1 MADRPAVIDTEEG
14 QRLDRKSLRVVQG
27 GSTDFEELAK
37 DCVCFANGSGGQLLI
52 GIEDDASLP
61 PPGQR
66 IESRVLDRIRKRVGE
81 LTVNVTVISEIQ
93 TAVNGGQLIVLTI
106 QRAIGVASTC
116 DGRFYMRIGDDCK
129 PILGDEVLR
138 LANDRPSFPWETL
151 TTLQIPRTAVD
162 PDKLAALCSSLRDS
176 DRVKASV
183 KEQSD
188 QELLDHYNL
197 ASGDLLTN
205 LGVLLLA
212 LRFDRAK
219 LGSAPVVQAIC
230 YDEQGIKVNKF
241 CWDDHAL
248 SPIELPD
255 AIWEEIPD
263 FRESYE
269 FPEGMFRTKV
279 PAYEE
284 AVVRELLVNAL
295 VHRPYTQRGDIYLNL
310 HPDRLE
316 VVNVGRLP
324 IGVTPSNIL
333 HTFRRRN
340 DGLTR
345 IFHDLKLMEREGT
358 GFDLMYEKLLIS
370 GRSAP
375 KVREDIDSVHV
386 EIPRRVLHP
395 DVIRLIAAAD
405 QQHQLK
411 QRERIVLGY
420 LASTEGMLAT
430 ELASALELTEPAA
443 LRPWLDRLLDLQI
456 ISHTGRTRATRY
468 FVTPNL
474 LRSVGLDHQTTLK
487 RIEPHRLR
495 ALVEEDI
502 SRYPGASAPEIRSR
516 IAPEIPASTLR
527 DALQGLVANQRIRP
541 EGERRWRRYFPPAP
555 SLGARAEPL
564 RDATLSSKPTPE
576 QDSSPRRHSQ
586 SRH

>member
-1 MADRPAVIDTEEG
+1 MAEIPAVIDTEEG

-27 GSTDFEELAK
+27 ASTDFEELAK

-61 PPGQR
+61 PPGQC
-66 IESRVLDRIRKRVGE
+66 IESRLLDRIRKRVGE
-81 LTVNVTVISEIQ
+81 LTVNVTVIPEIQ

-151 TTLQIPRTAVD
+151 TTLQIPRTAVN
-162 PDKLAALCSSLRDS
+162 PDKLAALCSQLRAS

-188 QELLDHYNL
+188 QELLDHYTL

-205 LGVLLLA
+205 LGVLLLG

-219 LGSAPVVQAIC
+219 LGTAPVIQAIC
-230 YDEQGIKVNKF
+230 YDDQGVKVNKF

-269 FPEGMFRTKV
+269 FPEGMFRTQV

-345 IFHDLKLMEREGT
+345 IFHDLRLMEREGT
-358 GFDLMYEKLLIS
+358 GFDLMYEKLLVS

-375 KVREDIDSVHV
+375 RVREDIDSVHV
-386 EIPRRVLHP
+386 TIPRRVLHP
-395 DVIRLIAAAD
+395 AVIRLIALAD
-405 QQHQLK
+405 ERHQLG
-411 QRERIVLGY
+411 QRERITLGT
-420 LASTEGMLAT
+420 LAQSEGMLAT
-430 ELASALELTEPAA
+430 ELATALELEDPSH
-443 LRPWLDRLLDLQI
+443 LRHWLNRLLELQLVRQ
-456 ISHTGRTRATRY
+456 TGRTRATRY
-468 FVTPNL
+468 FVDPAL
-474 LRSVGLDHQTTLK
+474 LQEVGFDHQTTLR

-495 ALVEEDI
+495 ALIEEDVT
-502 SRYPGASAPEIRSR
+502 RYPGSSSTEIHQRVGR
-516 IAPEIPASTLR
+516 EIPDRTLGR
-527 DALQGLVANQRIRP
+527 AIEHLLEAKRITSR
-541 EGERRWRRYFPPAP
+541 GEKRWRRYYPPGDGRE
-555 SLGARAEPL
+555 SGH
-564 RDATLSSKPTPE
+564 DGG
-576 QDSSPRRHSQ
+576 
-586 SRH
+586 

>member
-61 PPGQR
+61 PPGQC

-81 LTVNVTVISEIQ
+81 LTVNVTVIPEIQ
-93 TAVNGGQLIVLTI
+93 TAANGGQLIVLTI

-116 DGRFYMRIGDDCK
+116 DGRFYMRVGDDCK

-162 PDKLAALCSSLRDS
+162 PDKLAALCSQLRAS

-188 QELLDHYNL
+188 QELLDHYTL

-205 LGVLLLA
+205 LGVLLLG

-219 LGSAPVVQAIC
+219 LGTAPVIQAIC
-230 YDEQGIKVNKF
+230 YDDQGVKVNKF

-269 FPEGMFRTKV
+269 FPEGMFRTQV
-279 PAYEE
+279 PAYDE

-358 GFDLMYEKLLIS
+358 GFDLMYEKLLVS

-375 KVREDIDSVHV
+375 RVREDIDSVHV
-386 EIPRRVLHP
+386 TIPRRVLHP
-395 DVIRLIAAAD
+395 AVIRLIALAD
-405 QQHQLK
+405 ERHQLG
-411 QRERIVLGY
+411 QRERITLGT
-420 LASTEGMLAT
+420 LAQSEGMLAT
-430 ELASALELTEPAA
+430 ELATALELEDPSH
-443 LRPWLDRLLDLQI
+443 LRHWLNRLLELQLVRQ
-456 ISHTGRTRATRY
+456 TGRTRATRY
-468 FVTPNL
+468 FVDPAL
-474 LRSVGLDHQTTLK
+474 LQEVGFDHQTTLR

-495 ALVEEDI
+495 ALIEEDVT
-502 SRYPGASAPEIRSR
+502 RYPGSSSTEIHQRVGR
-516 IAPEIPASTLR
+516 EIPDRTLGR
-527 DALQGLVANQRIRP
+527 AIEHLLEAKRITSR
-541 EGERRWRRYFPPAP
+541 GEKRWRRYYPPGDGRESGP
-555 SLGARAEPL
+555 DGG
-564 RDATLSSKPTPE
+564 
-576 QDSSPRRHSQ
+576 
-586 SRH
+586 

>member
-1 MADRPAVIDTEEG
+1 MAEFPSVIDTEEG

-27 GSTDFEELAK
+27 ASTDFEELAK

-61 PPGQR
+61 PPGQC
-66 IESRVLDRIRKRVGE
+66 IESRLLDRIRKRVGE
-81 LTVNVTVISEIQ
+81 LTVNVTVIPEIQ
-93 TAVNGGQLIVLTI
+93 TAANGGQLIVLTI

-162 PDKLAALCSSLRDS
+162 PDKLAALCSQLRAS

-188 QELLDHYNL
+188 QELLDHYTL
-197 ASGDLLTN
+197 SSGDLLTN
-205 LGVLLLA
+205 LGVLLLG

-219 LGSAPVVQAIC
+219 LGTAPVIQAIC
-230 YDEQGIKVNKF
+230 YDDQGVKVNKF

-269 FPEGMFRTKV
+269 FPEGMFRTQV

-345 IFHDLKLMEREGT
+345 IFHDLRLMEREGT
-358 GFDLMYEKLLIS
+358 GFDLMYEKLLVS

-375 KVREDIDSVHV
+375 GVREDIDSVHV
-386 EIPRRVLHP
+386 TIPRRVLHP
-395 DVIRLIAAAD
+395 AVIRLIALAD
-405 QQHQLK
+405 ERHQLG
-411 QRERIVLGY
+411 QRERITLGT
-420 LASTEGMLAT
+420 LAQSEGMLAT
-430 ELASALELTEPAA
+430 ELATALELEDPSH
-443 LRPWLDRLLDLQI
+443 LRYWLNRLLELQLVRQ
-456 ISHTGRTRATRY
+456 TGRTRATRY
-468 FVTPNL
+468 FVDPAL
-474 LRSVGLDHQTTLK
+474 LQEVGFDHQTTLR

-495 ALVEEDI
+495 ALIEEDVT
-502 SRYPGASAPEIRSR
+502 RYPGSSSTEIHQRVGR
-516 IAPEIPASTLR
+516 EIPDRTLSR
-527 DALQGLVANQRIRP
+527 AIEHLLEAKRITSR
-541 EGERRWRRYFPPAP
+541 GEKRWRRYYPPGDGRESGP
-555 SLGARAEPL
+555 DGG
-564 RDATLSSKPTPE
+564 
-576 QDSSPRRHSQ
+576 
-586 SRH
+586 

>member
-1 MADRPAVIDTEEG
+1 MADRPTVIDTEEG

-52 GIEDDASLP
+52 GIEDNDSLP
-61 PPGQR
+61 PPGQY
-66 IESRVLDRIRKRVGE
+66 IESRLLDRIRKRVGE
-81 LTVNVTVISEIQ
+81 LTVNVTVIPEIQ

-162 PDKLAALCSSLRDS
+162 PDKLAALCSQLRAS

-188 QELLDHYNL
+188 QELLDHYTL

-205 LGVLLLA
+205 LGVLLLG

-219 LGSAPVVQAIC
+219 LGTAPVIQAIC
-230 YDEQGIKVNKF
+230 YDDQSVKVNKF

-269 FPEGMFRTKV
+269 FPEGMFRTQV

-324 IGVTPSNIL
+324 IGVTPANIL

-358 GFDLMYEKLLIS
+358 GFDLMYEKLLVS

-375 KVREDIDSVHV
+375 RVREDIDSVNV
-386 EIPRRVLHP
+386 TIPRRVLHP
-395 DVIRLIAAAD
+395 AVIRLIALAD
-405 QQHQLK
+405 ERHQLG
-411 QRERIVLGY
+411 QRERITLGT
-420 LASTEGMLAT
+420 LAQSEGMLAT
-430 ELASALELTEPAA
+430 ELATALELEDPSH
-443 LRPWLDRLLDLQI
+443 LRHWLNRLLELQLVRQK
-456 ISHTGRTRATRY
+456 GRTRATRY
-468 FVTPNL
+468 FVDPAL
-474 LRSVGLDHQTTLK
+474 LQEVGFDHQTTLR

-495 ALVEEDI
+495 ALIEEDVN
-502 SRYPGASAPEIRSR
+502 RYPGSSSTEIHQRVGR
-516 IAPEIPASTLR
+516 EIPDRTLGR
-527 DALQGLVANQRIRP
+527 AIEHLLEAKRITSR
-541 EGERRWRRYFPPAP
+541 GEKRWRRYYPPGDGRESGP
-555 SLGARAEPL
+555 DGG
-564 RDATLSSKPTPE
+564 
-576 QDSSPRRHSQ
+576 
-586 SRH
+586 

>member
-1 MADRPAVIDTEEG
+1 MTDLPAVIDTEEG

-27 GSTDFEELAK
+27 QSTDFEELAK

-52 GIEDDASLP
+52 GIEDTASLP
-61 PPGQR
+61 PAQQR
-66 IESRVLDRIRKRVGE
+66 IDPRVLDRIRKRIGE
-81 LTVNVTVISEIQ
+81 LTVNVTVIPEIQ
-93 TAVNGGQLIVLTI
+93 TAANGGQLIVLTI

-116 DGRFYMRIGDDCK
+116 DGRFYLRIGDDCK

-151 TTLQIPRTAVD
+151 TTLQISRTAVD
-162 PDKLAALCSSLRDS
+162 PGKLAALCTQLRSS
-176 DRVKASV
+176 DRVKTTV
-183 KEQSD
+183 KEQTD

-197 ASGDLLTN
+197 ASGELLTN
-205 LGVLLLA
+205 LGVLLLGQ
-212 LRFDRAK
+212 RFDRAR
-219 LGSAPVVQAIC
+219 LGTAPVIQAIC
-230 YDEQGIKVNKF
+230 YDEQGVKVNKF
-241 CWDDHAL
+241 CWDDHDL

-255 AIWEEIPD
+255 AIWAEIPD

-269 FPEGMFRTKV
+269 FPEGMFRTQV

-333 HTFRRRN
+333 HTYRRRN

-375 KVREDIDSVHV
+375 TVREDIDSVHV
-386 EIPRRVLHP
+386 TIPRRVLHP
-395 DVIRLIAAAD
+395 AVIRLIALAD
-405 QQHQLK
+405 ERHQLG
-411 QRERIVLGY
+411 QRERIVLGM

-430 ELASALELTEPAA
+430 ELASELELTEPAA
-443 LRPWLDRLLDLQI
+443 LRPWLDRLLELQI
-456 ISHTGRTRATRY
+456 ISQTGRTRATRY
-468 FVTPNL
+468 FVTPSL
-474 LRSVGLDHQTTLK
+474 LRSVGLDRQTTLK

-495 ALVEEDI
+495 ALVEKDI
-502 SRYPGASAPEIRSR
+502 SRYPGATAPEVRSR
-516 IAPEIPASTLR
+516 VAPEIPASTLR
-527 DALQGLVANQRIRP
+527 DALQVLVTSQRIRP
-541 EGERRWRRYFPPAP
+541 EGERRWRRYFPADP
-555 SLGARAEPL
+555 SLGPPDKPSKEAKPSPKPL
-564 RDATLSSKPTPE
+564 P
-576 QDSSPRRHSQ
+576 
-586 SRH
+586 

>member
-1 MADRPAVIDTEEG
+1 MAEIHAVIDTEEG

-27 GSTDFEELAK
+27 GSSDFEELAK
-37 DCVCFANGSGGQLLI
+37 DCVCFANASGGQLLI
-52 GIEDDASLP
+52 GIEDDASQP

-66 IESRVLDRIRKRVGE
+66 VDSRVLDRIRKRIGE
-81 LTVNVTVISEIQ
+81 LTVNVTVIPEIQ
-93 TAVNGGQLIVLTI
+93 TAANGGQLIVLTV
-106 QRAIGVASTC
+106 QRAISVASTC
-116 DGRFYMRIGDDCK
+116 DGRFYLRIGDDCK

-162 PDKLAALCSSLRDS
+162 QDKLVSLCRQLRAS
-176 DRVKASV
+176 DRVKRTV

-197 ASGDLLTN
+197 ASDDLLTN
-205 LGVLLLA
+205 LGVLLLGQ
-212 LRFDRAK
+212 RFDRAR
-219 LGSAPVVQAIC
+219 LGTAPVIQAIC
-230 YDEQGIKVNKF
+230 YDDQGLKVNKF

-269 FPEGMFRTKV
+269 FPEGMFRTQV

-358 GFDLMYEKLLIS
+358 GFDLMYEKLLVS

-375 KVREDIDSVHV
+375 RVREDIDSVHV
-386 EIPRRVLHP
+386 TIPRRVLHP
-395 DVIRLIAAAD
+395 AVIRLIALAD
-405 QQHQLK
+405 ERHQLG
-411 QRERIVLGY
+411 QRERITLGT
-420 LASTEGMLAT
+420 LAQSEGMLAT
-430 ELASALELTEPAA
+430 ELATALELEDPSQ
-443 LRPWLDRLLDLQI
+443 LRHWLHRLLELQLVRQ
-456 ISHTGRTRATRY
+456 TGRTRATRY
-468 FVTPNL
+468 FVDPAL
-474 LRSVGLDHQTTLK
+474 LQEVGFDHQTTLR

-495 ALVEEDI
+495 ALIEEDVM
-502 SRYPGASAPEIRSR
+502 RYPGSSSTEIHQRVGR
-516 IAPEIPASTLR
+516 EIPDRTLGR
-527 DALQGLVANQRIRP
+527 AIEHLLETKRISSR
-541 EGERRWRRYFPPAP
+541 GEKRWRRYYPPGDGRESGP
-555 SLGARAEPL
+555 DGG
-564 RDATLSSKPTPE
+564 
-576 QDSSPRRHSQ
+576 
-586 SRH
+586 

>member
-1 MADRPAVIDTEEG
+1 MADRPTVIDTEEG

-61 PPGQR
+61 PPGQS

-81 LTVNVTVISEIQ
+81 LTVNVTVIPEIQ
-93 TAVNGGQLIVLTI
+93 TAANGGQLIVLTI

-116 DGRFYMRIGDDCK
+116 DGRFYLRIGDGCK

-162 PDKLAALCSSLRDS
+162 PDKLAALCTQLRAS

-188 QELLDHYNL
+188 QELLDHYTL

-205 LGVLLLA
+205 LGVLLLG

-219 LGSAPVVQAIC
+219 LGTAPVVQAIC

-255 AIWEEIPD
+255 AIWGEIPD

-269 FPEGMFRTKV
+269 FPEGMFRTQV

-324 IGVTPSNIL
+324 IGVTPANIL

-375 KVREDIDSVHV
+375 RVREDIDSVHV
-386 EIPRRVLHP
+386 TIPRRVLHP
-395 DVIRLIAAAD
+395 AVIRLIALAD
-405 QQHQLK
+405 ERHQLG
-411 QRERIVLGY
+411 QRERITLGT
-420 LASTEGMLAT
+420 LAQSEGMLAT
-430 ELASALELTEPAA
+430 ELGTALELEDPSL
-443 LRPWLDRLLDLQI
+443 LRHWLNRLLELQLVRQ
-456 ISHTGRTRATRY
+456 TGRTRATRY
-468 FVTPNL
+468 FVDPAL
-474 LRSVGLDHQTTLK
+474 LQEVGFDHQTTLR

-495 ALVEEDI
+495 ALIEEDVT
-502 SRYPGASAPEIRSR
+502 RYPGSSSTEIHQRVGK
-516 IAPEIPASTLR
+516 EIPDRTLGR
-527 DALQGLVANQRIRP
+527 AIENLLEAKRITSR
-541 EGERRWRRYFPPAP
+541 GEKRWRRYYPPGDGRESAP
-555 SLGARAEPL
+555 DGG
-564 RDATLSSKPTPE
+564 
-576 QDSSPRRHSQ
+576 
-586 SRH
+586 

>member
-1 MADRPAVIDTEEG
+1 MADRPALIDTEEG

-27 GSTDFEELAK
+27 ASTDFEELAK

-81 LTVNVTVISEIQ
+81 LTVNVTVIPEIQ
-93 TAVNGGQLIVLTI
+93 TAVNGGQLIVLTV

-129 PILGDEVLR
+129 PILGDEMLR

-162 PDKLAALCSSLRDS
+162 PGKLAALCSQLRAS

-188 QELLDHYNL
+188 QELLDHYTL

-205 LGVLLLA
+205 LGVLLLG

-219 LGSAPVVQAIC
+219 LGTAPVIQAIC
-230 YDEQGIKVNKF
+230 YDDQGVKVNKF

-269 FPEGMFRTKV
+269 FPEGMFRTQV

-345 IFHDLKLMEREGT
+345 IFHDLRLMEREGT
-358 GFDLMYEKLLIS
+358 GFDLMYEKLLVS

-386 EIPRRVLHP
+386 TIPRRVLHP
-395 DVIRLIAAAD
+395 AVIRLIALAD
-405 QQHQLK
+405 ERHQLG
-411 QRERIVLGY
+411 QRERITLGT
-420 LASTEGMLAT
+420 LAQSEGMLAT
-430 ELASALELTEPAA
+430 ELATALELEDPSH
-443 LRPWLDRLLDLQI
+443 LRHWLNRLLELQLVRQ
-456 ISHTGRTRATRY
+456 TGRTRATRY
-468 FVTPNL
+468 FVDPAL
-474 LRSVGLDHQTTLK
+474 LQEVGFDHQTTLR

-495 ALVEEDI
+495 ALIEEDVT
-502 SRYPGASAPEIRSR
+502 RYPGSSSTEIHQRVGR
-516 IAPEIPASTLR
+516 EIPDRTLGR
-527 DALQGLVANQRIRP
+527 AIEHLLEAKRITSR
-541 EGERRWRRYFPPAP
+541 GEKRWRRYYPPGDGRE
-555 SLGARAEPL
+555 SGS
-564 RDATLSSKPTPE
+564 DGG
-576 QDSSPRRHSQ
+576 
-586 SRH
+586 

>member
-61 PPGQR
+61 PPGQC
-66 IESRVLDRIRKRVGE
+66 IESRLLDRIRKRVGE
-81 LTVNVTVISEIQ
+81 LTVNVTVIPEIQ

-162 PDKLAALCSSLRDS
+162 PDKLAALCSQLRAS

-188 QELLDHYNL
+188 QELLDHYTL

-205 LGVLLLA
+205 LGVLLLG

-219 LGSAPVVQAIC
+219 LGTAPVIQAIC
-230 YDEQGIKVNKF
+230 YDDQGVKVNKF

-269 FPEGMFRTKV
+269 FPEGMFRTQV

-345 IFHDLKLMEREGT
+345 IFHDLRLMEREGT
-358 GFDLMYEKLLIS
+358 GFDLMYEKLLVS

-375 KVREDIDSVHV
+375 RVREDIDSVHV
-386 EIPRRVLHP
+386 TIPRRVLHP
-395 DVIRLIAAAD
+395 AVIRLIALAD
-405 QQHQLK
+405 ERHQLG
-411 QRERIVLGY
+411 QRERITLGT
-420 LASTEGMLAT
+420 LAQSEGMLAT
-430 ELASALELTEPAA
+430 ELATALELEDPSH
-443 LRPWLDRLLDLQI
+443 LRHWLNRLLELQLVRQ
-456 ISHTGRTRATRY
+456 TGRTRATRY
-468 FVTPNL
+468 FVDPAL
-474 LRSVGLDHQTTLK
+474 LQEVGFDHQTTLR

-495 ALVEEDI
+495 ALIEEDVM
-502 SRYPGASAPEIRSR
+502 RYPGSSSTEIHQRVGR
-516 IAPEIPASTLR
+516 EIPDRTLGR
-527 DALQGLVANQRIRP
+527 AIEHLLEAQRITSR
-541 EGERRWRRYFPPAP
+541 GEKRWRRYYPPGDGRESGP
-555 SLGARAEPL
+555 DGG
-564 RDATLSSKPTPE
+564 
-576 QDSSPRRHSQ
+576 
-586 SRH
+586 

>member
-1 MADRPAVIDTEEG
+1 MADRPAVIDTDEG
-14 QRLDRKSLRVVQG
+14 QQLDRKSLRVVQG
-27 GSTDFEELAK
+27 TSTDFEELAK

-61 PPGQR
+61 PPGQC
-66 IESRVLDRIRKRVGE
+66 IESRIRKRVGE
-81 LTVNVTVISEIQ
+81 LTVNVTVIPEIQ
-93 TAVNGGQLIVLTI
+93 TAMNGGQLIVLTI

-162 PDKLAALCSSLRDS
+162 PDKLAALCSQLRAS

-188 QELLDHYNL
+188 QELLDHYTL

-205 LGVLLLA
+205 LGVLLLG

-219 LGSAPVVQAIC
+219 LGTAPVIQAIC
-230 YDEQGIKVNKF
+230 YDDQGIKVNKF
-241 CWDDHAL
+241 CWDDHAF

-269 FPEGMFRTKV
+269 FPEGMFRTQV

-345 IFHDLKLMEREGT
+345 IFHDLRLMEREGT
-358 GFDLMYEKLLIS
+358 GFDLMYEKLLVS

-375 KVREDIDSVHV
+375 RVREDIDSVHV
-386 EIPRRVLHP
+386 TIPRRVLHP
-395 DVIRLIAAAD
+395 AVIRLIALAD
-405 QQHQLK
+405 ERHQLG
-411 QRERIVLGY
+411 QRERITLGT
-420 LASTEGMLAT
+420 LAQSEGMLAT
-430 ELASALELTEPAA
+430 ELATALELEDPSH
-443 LRPWLDRLLDLQI
+443 LRHWLNRLLELQLVRQ
-456 ISHTGRTRATRY
+456 TGRTRATRY
-468 FVTPNL
+468 FVDPAL
-474 LRSVGLDHQTTLK
+474 LQEVGFDHQTTLR

-495 ALVEEDI
+495 ALIEEDVT
-502 SRYPGASAPEIRSR
+502 RYPGSSSTEIHQRVGR
-516 IAPEIPASTLR
+516 EIPDRTLGR
-527 DALQGLVANQRIRP
+527 AIEHLLEAKRITSR
-541 EGERRWRRYFPPAP
+541 GEKRWRRYYPPGDGRESGP
-555 SLGARAEPL
+555 DGG
-564 RDATLSSKPTPE
+564 
-576 QDSSPRRHSQ
+576 
-586 SRH
+586 

>member
-1 MADRPAVIDTEEG
+1 MAEIPAVIDTEEG

-27 GSTDFEELAK
+27 ASTDFEELAK

-61 PPGQR
+61 PPGQS
-66 IESRVLDRIRKRVGE
+66 IESRLLDRIRKRVGE
-81 LTVNVTVISEIQ
+81 LTVNVTVVPEIQ
-93 TAVNGGQLIVLTI
+93 TAANGGQLIVLTI

-162 PDKLAALCSSLRDS
+162 PDKLAALCSQLRAS

-188 QELLDHYNL
+188 QELLDHYTL
-197 ASGDLLTN
+197 ASNDLLTN
-205 LGVLLLA
+205 LGVLLLG

-219 LGSAPVVQAIC
+219 LGTAPVIQAIC
-230 YDEQGIKVNKF
+230 YDDQGVKVNKF

-269 FPEGMFRTKV
+269 FPEGMFRTQV

-358 GFDLMYEKLLIS
+358 GFDLMYEKLLVS

-375 KVREDIDSVHV
+375 RVREDIDSVHV
-386 EIPRRVLHP
+386 TIPRRVLHP
-395 DVIRLIAAAD
+395 AVIRLIALAD
-405 QQHQLK
+405 ERHQLG
-411 QRERIVLGY
+411 QRERITLGT
-420 LASTEGMLAT
+420 LAQSEGMLAT
-430 ELASALELTEPAA
+430 ELATALELEDPSH
-443 LRPWLDRLLDLQI
+443 LRHWLNRLLELQLVRQ
-456 ISHTGRTRATRY
+456 TGRTRATRY
-468 FVTPNL
+468 FVDPAL
-474 LRSVGLDHQTTLK
+474 LQEVGFDHQTTLR

-495 ALVEEDI
+495 ALIEEDVN
-502 SRYPGASAPEIRSR
+502 RYPGSSSTEIHQRVGR
-516 IAPEIPASTLR
+516 EIPDRTLGR
-527 DALQGLVANQRIRP
+527 AIEHLLEAKRITSR
-541 EGERRWRRYFPPAP
+541 GEKRWRRYYPPGDGRESGP
-555 SLGARAEPL
+555 DGG
-564 RDATLSSKPTPE
+564 
-576 QDSSPRRHSQ
+576 
-586 SRH
+586 

>member
-1 MADRPAVIDTEEG
+1 MADLLAVIDTEEG
-14 QRLDRKSLRVVQG
+14 QQLDRKSLRVVQG
-27 GSTDFEELAK
+27 LSTDFEELAK

-61 PPGQR
+61 PPQQR
-66 IESRVLDRIRKRVGE
+66 IEARILDRIRKRIGE
-81 LTVNVTVISEIQ
+81 LTVNVTVIPEIQ
-93 TAVNGGQLIVLTI
+93 TAANGGQLIVLTI

-116 DGRFYMRIGDDCK
+116 DGRFYLRIGDDCK

-162 PDKLAALCSSLRDS
+162 PCKLAALCRQLRAS
-176 DRVKASV
+176 DRVKTTV

-197 ASGDLLTN
+197 ASGELLTN
-205 LGVLLLA
+205 LGVLLLGQ
-212 LRFDRAK
+212 RFDRAR
-219 LGSAPVVQAIC
+219 LSTAPVIQAIC
-230 YDEQGIKVNKF
+230 YDEQGVKVNKF

-255 AIWEEIPD
+255 AIWAEIPD

-269 FPEGMFRTKV
+269 FPEGMFRTQV

-324 IGVTPSNIL
+324 FGVTPSNIL
-333 HTFRRRN
+333 HTYRRRN

-375 KVREDIDSVHV
+375 TVREEIDSVHV
-386 EIPRRVLHP
+386 TIPRRVLHP
-395 DVIRLIAAAD
+395 AVIRLIALAD
-405 QQHQLK
+405 ERHQLG
-411 QRERIVLGY
+411 QRERIVLGM

-430 ELASALELTEPAA
+430 ELASELELAEPAA

-456 ISHTGRTRATRY
+456 ISQTGRTRATRY
-468 FVTPNL
+468 FVTPSL
-474 LRSVGLDHQTTLK
+474 LRSVGLDRQTTLK

-502 SRYPGASAPEIRSR
+502 SRYPGATAPEIRSR
-516 IAPEIPASTLR
+516 VAPEIPASTLR
-527 DALQGLVANQRIRP
+527 DALQVLVTSQRIRP
-541 EGERRWRRYFPPAP
+541 EGERRWRRYFPADP
-555 SLGARAEPL
+555 SLGPPDKPSKDAKSSPEPL
-564 RDATLSSKPTPE
+564 P
-576 QDSSPRRHSQ
+576 
-586 SRH
+586 

>member
-1 MADRPAVIDTEEG
+1 MAELAAVIDTEEG

-27 GSTDFEELAK
+27 ASTDFEELAK

-61 PPGQR
+61 PTGQC
-66 IESRVLDRIRKRVGE
+66 IESRLLDRIRKRVGE
-81 LTVNVTVISEIQ
+81 LTVNVTVIPEIQ

-162 PDKLAALCSSLRDS
+162 PDKLAALCSQLRAS

-188 QELLDHYNL
+188 QELLDHYTL

-205 LGVLLLA
+205 LGVLLLG

-219 LGSAPVVQAIC
+219 LGTAPVIQAIC
-230 YDEQGIKVNKF
+230 YDDQGVKVNKF

-269 FPEGMFRTKV
+269 FPEGMFRTQV

-345 IFHDLKLMEREGT
+345 IFHDLRLMEREGT
-358 GFDLMYEKLLIS
+358 GFDLMYEKLLVS

-375 KVREDIDSVHV
+375 RVREDIDSVHV
-386 EIPRRVLHP
+386 TIPRRVLHP
-395 DVIRLIAAAD
+395 AVIRLIALAD
-405 QQHQLK
+405 ERHQLG
-411 QRERIVLGY
+411 QRERITLGT
-420 LASTEGMLAT
+420 LAQSEGMLAT
-430 ELASALELTEPAA
+430 ELATALELEDPSQ
-443 LRPWLDRLLDLQI
+443 LRHWLHRLLELQLVRQ
-456 ISHTGRTRATRY
+456 TGRTRATRY
-468 FVTPNL
+468 FVDPAL
-474 LRSVGLDHQTTLK
+474 LQEVGFDHQTTLR

-495 ALVEEDI
+495 ALIEEDVN
-502 SRYPGASAPEIRSR
+502 RYPGSSSTEIHQRVGR
-516 IAPEIPASTLR
+516 EIPDRTLGR
-527 DALQGLVANQRIRP
+527 AIEHLLEAKRITSR
-541 EGERRWRRYFPPAP
+541 GEKRWRRYYPPGDGRESGP
-555 SLGARAEPL
+555 DGG
-564 RDATLSSKPTPE
+564 
-576 QDSSPRRHSQ
+576 
-586 SRH
+586 

>member
-1 MADRPAVIDTEEG
+1 MADSPAVIDTEEG
-14 QRLDRKSLRVVQG
+14 QQLDRKSLRVVQG
-27 GSTDFEELAK
+27 QSTDFEELAK

-61 PPGQR
+61 PPQQR
-66 IESRVLDRIRKRVGE
+66 IEARVLDRIRKRIGE
-81 LTVNVTVISEIQ
+81 LTVNVTVIPEIQ
-93 TAVNGGQLIVLTI
+93 TAANGGQLIVLTI

-116 DGRFYMRIGDDCK
+116 DGRFYLRIGDDCK
-129 PILGDEVLR
+129 PILGDDVLR

-151 TTLQIPRTAVD
+151 TTLQISLTAVD
-162 PDKLAALCSSLRDS
+162 PGKLAALCTQLRAS
-176 DRVKASV
+176 DRVKTTV

-188 QELLDHYNL
+188 QELLHHYNL
-197 ASGDLLTN
+197 ASGDQLTN
-205 LGVLLLA
+205 LGVLLLG
-212 LRFDRAK
+212 LRFDRAR
-219 LGSAPVVQAIC
+219 LGTAPVIQAIC
-230 YDEQGIKVNKF
+230 YDEQGVKVNKF

-255 AIWEEIPD
+255 AIWAEIPD

-269 FPEGMFRTKV
+269 FPEGMFRTQV

-316 VVNVGRLP
+316 VANVGRLP
-324 IGVTPSNIL
+324 FGVTPSNIL
-333 HTFRRRN
+333 HTYRRRN

-375 KVREDIDSVHV
+375 TVREDIDSVHV
-386 EIPRRVLHP
+386 TIPRRVLHP
-395 DVIRLIAAAD
+395 AVIRLIALAD
-405 QQHQLK
+405 ERHQLG
-411 QRERIVLGY
+411 QRERIVLGM

-430 ELASALELTEPAA
+430 ELASALELAEPAA
-443 LRPWLDRLLDLQI
+443 LRPWLARLLDCQI
-456 ISHTGRTRATRY
+456 ISQTGRTRATRY
-468 FVTPNL
+468 FVTPSL
-474 LRSVGLDHQTTLK
+474 LRSVGLDRQTTLK

-502 SRYPGASAPEIRSR
+502 SRYPGATAPEIRSR
-516 IAPEIPASTLR
+516 VAPEIPASTLR
-527 DALQGLVANQRIRP
+527 DALQALMTSQRIRP
-541 EGERRWRRYFPPAP
+541 EGERRWRRYFPADP
-555 SLGARAEPL
+555 SLGPPDKPSKEAKTSQKPL
-564 RDATLSSKPTPE
+564 P
-576 QDSSPRRHSQ
+576 
-586 SRH
+586 

>member
-27 GSTDFEELAK
+27 ASTDFEELAK

-61 PPGQR
+61 PPGQC
-66 IESRVLDRIRKRVGE
+66 IESRLLDRIRKRVGE
-81 LTVNVTVISEIQ
+81 LTVNVTVIPEIQ

-162 PDKLAALCSSLRDS
+162 PDKLAALCSQLRAS

-188 QELLDHYNL
+188 QELLDHYTL

-205 LGVLLLA
+205 LGVLLLG

-219 LGSAPVVQAIC
+219 LGTAPVIQAIC
-230 YDEQGIKVNKF
+230 YDDQGVKVNKF

-269 FPEGMFRTKV
+269 FPEGMFRTQV

-358 GFDLMYEKLLIS
+358 GFDLMYEKLLVS

-375 KVREDIDSVHV
+375 RVREDIDSVHV
-386 EIPRRVLHP
+386 TIPRRVLHP
-395 DVIRLIAAAD
+395 AVIRLIALAD
-405 QQHQLK
+405 ERHQLG
-411 QRERIVLGY
+411 QRERITLGT
-420 LASTEGMLAT
+420 LAQSEGMLAT
-430 ELASALELTEPAA
+430 ELATALELEDPSH
-443 LRPWLDRLLDLQI
+443 LRHWLNRLLELQLVRQ
-456 ISHTGRTRATRY
+456 TGRTRATRY
-468 FVTPNL
+468 FVDPAL
-474 LRSVGLDHQTTLK
+474 LQEVGFDHQTTLR

-495 ALVEEDI
+495 ALIEEDVT
-502 SRYPGASAPEIRSR
+502 RYPGTSSTEIHQRVGR
-516 IAPEIPASTLR
+516 EIPDRTLGR
-527 DALQGLVANQRIRP
+527 AIEHLLEAQRITSR
-541 EGERRWRRYFPPAP
+541 GEKRWRRYYPPGDGRESGP
-555 SLGARAEPL
+555 DGG
-564 RDATLSSKPTPE
+564 
-576 QDSSPRRHSQ
+576 
-586 SRH
+586 

>member
-1 MADRPAVIDTEEG
+1 MAELPAVIDTEEG

-61 PPGQR
+61 PPGQC
-66 IESRVLDRIRKRVGE
+66 IESRLLDRIRKRVGE
-81 LTVNVTVISEIQ
+81 LTVNVTVIPEIQ

-162 PDKLAALCSSLRDS
+162 PDKLVALCSQLRAS

-188 QELLDHYNL
+188 QELLDHYTL

-205 LGVLLLA
+205 LGVLLLG

-219 LGSAPVVQAIC
+219 LGTAPVIQAIC
-230 YDEQGIKVNKF
+230 YDDQGVKVNKF

-269 FPEGMFRTKV
+269 FPEGMFRTQV

-345 IFHDLKLMEREGT
+345 IFHDLRLMEREGT
-358 GFDLMYEKLLIS
+358 GFDLMYEKLLVS

-375 KVREDIDSVHV
+375 GVREDIDSVHV
-386 EIPRRVLHP
+386 TIPRRVLHP
-395 DVIRLIAAAD
+395 AVIRLIALAD
-405 QQHQLK
+405 ERHQLG
-411 QRERIVLGY
+411 QRERITLGT
-420 LASTEGMLAT
+420 LAQSEGMLAT
-430 ELASALELTEPAA
+430 ELATALELEDPSH
-443 LRPWLDRLLDLQI
+443 LRYWLNRLLELQLVRQ
-456 ISHTGRTRATRY
+456 TGRTRATRY
-468 FVTPNL
+468 FVDPAL
-474 LRSVGLDHQTTLK
+474 LQEVGFDHQTTLR

-495 ALVEEDI
+495 ALIEEDI
-502 SRYPGASAPEIRSR
+502 LRYPGSSSKEIHQRVGR
-516 IAPEIPASTLR
+516 EIPDRTLGR
-527 DALQGLVANQRIRP
+527 AIEHLLAARRITYR
-541 EGERRWRRYFPPAP
+541 GEKRWRRYYPPGDGRESGP
-555 SLGARAEPL
+555 DGG
-564 RDATLSSKPTPE
+564 
-576 QDSSPRRHSQ
+576 
-586 SRH
+586 

>member
-61 PPGQR
+61 PPEQR
-66 IESRVLDRIRKRVGE
+66 IESRVLDRIRKRIGE
-81 LTVNVTVISEIQ
+81 LTVNVTVIPEIQ
-93 TAVNGGQLIVLTI
+93 TAANGGQLIVLTI

-116 DGRFYMRIGDDCK
+116 DGRFYLRVGDDCK

-162 PDKLAALCSSLRDS
+162 PDKLAAFCSQLRFS

-188 QELLDHYNL
+188 QELLNHYTL

-205 LGVLLLA
+205 LGVLLLG

-219 LGSAPVVQAIC
+219 LGTAPVVQAIC
-230 YDEQGIKVNKF
+230 YDDQGIKVNKF

-269 FPEGMFRTKV
+269 FPEGMFRTQV

-375 KVREDIDSVHV
+375 RVREDIDSVHV
-386 EIPRRVLHP
+386 TIPRRVLHP
-395 DVIRLIAAAD
+395 AVIRLIALAD
-405 QQHQLK
+405 ERHQLG
-411 QRERIVLGY
+411 QRERITLGT
-420 LASTEGMLAT
+420 LAQSEGMLAT
-430 ELASALELTEPAA
+430 ELATALELEDPSH
-443 LRPWLDRLLDLQI
+443 LRHWLHRLMELQLVRQ
-456 ISHTGRTRATRY
+456 TGRTRATRY
-468 FVTPNL
+468 FVDPVL
-474 LRSVGLDHQTTLK
+474 LHEVGFDHQTTLR

-495 ALVEEDI
+495 ALIEEDVM
-502 SRYPGASAPEIRSR
+502 RYPGSSSTEIHQRVGR
-516 IAPEIPASTLR
+516 EIPDRTLGR
-527 DALQGLVANQRIRP
+527 AIEHLLETHRISSR
-541 EGERRWRRYFPPAP
+541 GEKRWRRYYPPGDGRESGP
-555 SLGARAEPL
+555 DGG
-564 RDATLSSKPTPE
+564 
-576 QDSSPRRHSQ
+576 
-586 SRH
+586 

>member
-1 MADRPAVIDTEEG
+1 MADRPTVIDTEEG

-52 GIEDDASLP
+52 GIEDNDSLP
-61 PPGQR
+61 PPQQH
-66 IESRVLDRIRKRVGE
+66 IESRLLDRIRKRVGE
-81 LTVNVTVISEIQ
+81 LTVNVTVIPEIQ

-162 PDKLAALCSSLRDS
+162 PDKLAALCSQLRAS

-188 QELLDHYNL
+188 QELLDHYTL

-205 LGVLLLA
+205 LGVLLLG
-212 LRFDRAK
+212 LRFDRAR
-219 LGSAPVVQAIC
+219 LGTAPVVQAIC
-230 YDEQGIKVNKF
+230 YDDQGVKVNKF

-269 FPEGMFRTKV
+269 FPEGMFRTQV

-324 IGVTPSNIL
+324 IGVTPANIL

-358 GFDLMYEKLLIS
+358 GFDLMYEKLLVS

-375 KVREDIDSVHV
+375 RVREDIDSVHV
-386 EIPRRVLHP
+386 TIPRRVLHP
-395 DVIRLIAAAD
+395 AVIRLIALAD
-405 QQHQLK
+405 ERHQLG
-411 QRERIVLGY
+411 QRERITLGT
-420 LASTEGMLAT
+420 LAQSEGMLAT
-430 ELASALELTEPAA
+430 ELATALELEDPSH
-443 LRPWLDRLLDLQI
+443 LRHWLNRLLELQLVRQK
-456 ISHTGRTRATRY
+456 GRTRATRY
-468 FVTPNL
+468 FVDPAL
-474 LRSVGLDHQTTLK
+474 LQEVGFDHQTTLR

-495 ALVEEDI
+495 ALIEEDVN
-502 SRYPGASAPEIRSR
+502 RYPGSSSTEIHQRVGR
-516 IAPEIPASTLR
+516 EIPDRTLGR
-527 DALQGLVANQRIRP
+527 AIEHLLEAKRITSR
-541 EGERRWRRYFPPAP
+541 GEKRWRRYYPPEDGRESGP
-555 SLGARAEPL
+555 DGG
-564 RDATLSSKPTPE
+564 
-576 QDSSPRRHSQ
+576 
-586 SRH
+586 

>member
-1 MADRPAVIDTEEG
+1 MAELPAVIDTEEG

-116 DGRFYMRIGDDCK
+116 DGRFYLRIGDDCK

-162 PDKLAALCSSLRDS
+162 PDKLAALCSQLRAS

-188 QELLDHYNL
+188 QELLDHYTL

-205 LGVLLLA
+205 LGVLLLG

-219 LGSAPVVQAIC
+219 LGTAPVIQAIC
-230 YDEQGIKVNKF
+230 YDDQGVKVNKF

-269 FPEGMFRTKV
+269 FPEGMFRTQV
-279 PAYEE
+279 PAYDE

-345 IFHDLKLMEREGT
+345 IFHDLRLMEREGT
-358 GFDLMYEKLLIS
+358 GFDLMYEKLLVS

-386 EIPRRVLHP
+386 TIPRRVLHP
-395 DVIRLIAAAD
+395 AVIRLIALAD
-405 QQHQLK
+405 ERHQLG
-411 QRERIVLGY
+411 QRERITLGT
-420 LASTEGMLAT
+420 LAQSEGMLAT
-430 ELASALELTEPAA
+430 ELATALELEDPSH
-443 LRPWLDRLLDLQI
+443 LRHWLNRLLELQLVRQ
-456 ISHTGRTRATRY
+456 TGRTRATRY
-468 FVTPNL
+468 FVDPAL
-474 LRSVGLDHQTTLK
+474 LQEVGFDHQTTLR

-495 ALVEEDI
+495 ALIEEDVT
-502 SRYPGASAPEIRSR
+502 RYPGSSSTEIHQRVGR
-516 IAPEIPASTLR
+516 EIPDRTLGR
-527 DALQGLVANQRIRP
+527 AIEHLLEAKRITSR
-541 EGERRWRRYFPPAP
+541 GEKRWRRYYPPGDGRESGP
-555 SLGARAEPL
+555 DGG
-564 RDATLSSKPTPE
+564 
-576 QDSSPRRHSQ
+576 
-586 SRH
+586 

>member
-27 GSTDFEELAK
+27 ASTDFEELAK

-61 PPGQR
+61 PSGQC
-66 IESRVLDRIRKRVGE
+66 IESRLLDRIRKRVGE
-81 LTVNVTVISEIQ
+81 LTVNVTVIPEIQ

-162 PDKLAALCSSLRDS
+162 PDKLAALCSQLRAS

-188 QELLDHYNL
+188 QELLDHYTL

-205 LGVLLLA
+205 LGVLLLG

-219 LGSAPVVQAIC
+219 LGTAPVIQAIC
-230 YDEQGIKVNKF
+230 YDDQGAKVNKF

-269 FPEGMFRTKV
+269 FPEGMFRTQV

-295 VHRPYTQRGDIYLNL
+295 VHRPYTQRGDLYLNL

-345 IFHDLKLMEREGT
+345 IFHDLRLMEREGT
-358 GFDLMYEKLLIS
+358 GFDLMYEKLLVS

-375 KVREDIDSVHV
+375 RVREDIDSVHV
-386 EIPRRVLHP
+386 TIYRRVLHP
-395 DVIRLIAAAD
+395 AVIRLIALAD
-405 QQHQLK
+405 ERHQLG
-411 QRERIVLGY
+411 QRERITLGT
-420 LASTEGMLAT
+420 LAQSEGMLAT
-430 ELASALELTEPAA
+430 ELATALELEDPSH
-443 LRPWLDRLLDLQI
+443 LRHWLNRLLELQLVRQ
-456 ISHTGRTRATRY
+456 TGRTRATRY
-468 FVTPNL
+468 FVDPAL
-474 LRSVGLDHQTTLK
+474 LQEVGFDHQTTLR

-495 ALVEEDI
+495 ALIEEDVM
-502 SRYPGASAPEIRSR
+502 RYPGSSSTEIHQRVGR
-516 IAPEIPASTLR
+516 EIPDRTLGR
-527 DALQGLVANQRIRP
+527 AIEHLLEAKRITSR
-541 EGERRWRRYFPPAP
+541 GEKRWRRYYPPGDGRESGP
-555 SLGARAEPL
+555 DGG
-564 RDATLSSKPTPE
+564 
-576 QDSSPRRHSQ
+576 
-586 SRH
+586 

>member
-1 MADRPAVIDTEEG
+1 MADLPAVIDTEEG

-27 GSTDFEELAK
+27 PSADFEELAK

-52 GIEDDASLP
+52 GIEDTASLP
-61 PPGQR
+61 PAQQR
-66 IESRVLDRIRKRVGE
+66 IDPRVLDRIRKRIGE
-81 LTVNVTVISEIQ
+81 LTVNVTVISEIRI
-93 TAVNGGQLIVLTI
+93 AANGGQLIVLTI

-116 DGRFYMRIGDDCK
+116 DGRFYLRIGDDCK
-129 PILGDEVLR
+129 PILGDDVLR

-151 TTLQIPRTAVD
+151 TTLQIPLSAVD
-162 PDKLAALCSSLRDS
+162 PGKLASLCTQLRAS
-176 DRVKASV
+176 DRVKTTV

-197 ASGDLLTN
+197 ASGELLTN
-205 LGVLLLA
+205 LGVLLLGQ
-212 LRFDRAK
+212 RFDRAR
-219 LGSAPVVQAIC
+219 LGTASVIQAIC
-230 YDEQGIKVNKF
+230 YDEQGVKVNKF
-241 CWDDHAL
+241 CWDDHDL

-255 AIWEEIPD
+255 AIWAEIPD

-269 FPEGMFRTKV
+269 FPEGMFRTQV

-333 HTFRRRN
+333 HTYRRRN

-375 KVREDIDSVHV
+375 TVREDIDSVHV
-386 EIPRRVLHP
+386 TIPRRVLHP
-395 DVIRLIAAAD
+395 AVIRLIALAD
-405 QQHQLK
+405 ERHQLG
-411 QRERIVLGY
+411 QRERIVLGM

-430 ELASALELTEPAA
+430 ELASELELTEPAA
-443 LRPWLDRLLDLQI
+443 LRPWLDRLLELQI
-456 ISHTGRTRATRY
+456 ISQTGRTRATRY
-468 FVTPNL
+468 FVTPSL
-474 LRSVGLDHQTTLK
+474 LRSVGLDRQTTLK

-502 SRYPGASAPEIRSR
+502 SRYPGATAPEIRSR
-516 IAPEIPASTLR
+516 VAPEIPASTLR
-527 DALQGLVANQRIRP
+527 DALQVLVTSQRIRP
-541 EGERRWRRYFPPAP
+541 EGERRWRRYFPADP
-555 SLGARAEPL
+555 SLGPPDKPSKDAKPSPKPL
-564 RDATLSSKPTPE
+564 P
-576 QDSSPRRHSQ
+576 
-586 SRH
+586 

>member
-1 MADRPAVIDTEEG
+1 MADLPEVIDTEEG
-14 QRLDRKSLRVVQG
+14 QHLDRKSLRVVQG

-52 GIEDDASLP
+52 GIEDDASQP
-61 PPGQR
+61 PAEQS
-66 IESRVLDRIRKRVGE
+66 IDSRLLDRIRKRIGE
-81 LTVNVTVISEIQ
+81 LTVNVTVIPEIQ
-93 TAVNGGQLIVLTI
+93 IAANGGQLIVLTI
-106 QRAIGVASTC
+106 QRAISVASTC
-116 DGRFYMRIGDDCK
+116 DGRFYLRIGDDCK

-151 TTLQIPRTAVD
+151 TTLQIPCTATD
-162 PDKLAALCSSLRDS
+162 PSKLQALCNQLRAS

-188 QELLDHYNL
+188 QELLVHYNL

-205 LGVLLLA
+205 LGVLLLGQ
-212 LRFDRAK
+212 RFDRAR
-219 LGSAPVVQAIC
+219 LGTAPVIQAIC
-230 YDEQGIKVNKF
+230 YDDQGVKVNKF

-269 FPEGMFRTKV
+269 FPEGMFRTQV

-324 IGVTPSNIL
+324 MGVTPSNIL

-358 GFDLMYEKLLIS
+358 GFDLMYEKLLVS

-375 KVREDIDSVHV
+375 RVREDIDSVHV
-386 EIPRRVLHP
+386 TIPRRVLHP
-395 DVIRLIAAAD
+395 AVIRLIALAD
-405 QQHQLK
+405 ERHQLG
-411 QRERIVLGY
+411 QRERITLGT
-420 LASTEGMLAT
+420 LAQSEGMLAT
-430 ELASALELTEPAA
+430 ELATALELKDPSH
-443 LRPWLDRLLDLQI
+443 LRHWLNRLLELQLVRQ
-456 ISHTGRTRATRY
+456 TGRTRATRY
-468 FVTPNL
+468 FLDPAL
-474 LRSVGLDHQTTLK
+474 LQEVGFDHQTTLR

-495 ALVEEDI
+495 ALIEEDVM
-502 SRYPGASAPEIRSR
+502 RYPGSSSTEIHQRVGR
-516 IAPEIPASTLR
+516 EIPGRTLGR
-527 DALQGLVANQRIRP
+527 AIEHLLEAKRITSR
-541 EGERRWRRYFPPAP
+541 GEKRWRRYYPPGDGRESGP
-555 SLGARAEPL
+555 DGG
-564 RDATLSSKPTPE
+564 
-576 QDSSPRRHSQ
+576 
-586 SRH
+586 

>member
-1 MADRPAVIDTEEG
+1 MADRPTVIDTEEG
-14 QRLDRKSLRVVQG
+14 QRLDRKSLCVVQG

-61 PPGQR
+61 PPGQS

-81 LTVNVTVISEIQ
+81 LTVNVTVIPEIQ
-93 TAVNGGQLIVLTI
+93 TAANGGQLIVLTI

-116 DGRFYMRIGDDCK
+116 DGRFYLRIGDDCK

-162 PDKLAALCSSLRDS
+162 PDKLAALCTQLRAS

-188 QELLDHYNL
+188 QELLDHYTL

-205 LGVLLLA
+205 LGVLLLG

-219 LGSAPVVQAIC
+219 LGTAPVVQAIC
-230 YDEQGIKVNKF
+230 YDDQGVKVNKF

-255 AIWEEIPD
+255 AIWGEVPD

-269 FPEGMFRTKV
+269 FPEGMFRTQV

-324 IGVTPSNIL
+324 IGVTPANIL

-375 KVREDIDSVHV
+375 RVREDIDSVHV
-386 EIPRRVLHP
+386 TIPRRVLHP
-395 DVIRLIAAAD
+395 AVIRLIALAD
-405 QQHQLK
+405 ERHQLG
-411 QRERIVLGY
+411 QRERITLGT
-420 LASTEGMLAT
+420 LAQSEGMLAT
-430 ELASALELTEPAA
+430 ELATALELEDPSH
-443 LRPWLDRLLDLQI
+443 LRHWLNRLLELQLVRQI
-456 ISHTGRTRATRY
+456 GRTRATRY
-468 FVTPNL
+468 FVDPAL
-474 LRSVGLDHQTTLK
+474 LQEVGFDHQTTLR

-495 ALVEEDI
+495 ALIEEDVT
-502 SRYPGASAPEIRSR
+502 RYPGSSSTEIHQRVGR
-516 IAPEIPASTLR
+516 EIPDRTLGR
-527 DALQGLVANQRIRP
+527 AIEHLLEAKRITSR
-541 EGERRWRRYFPPAP
+541 GEKRWRRYYPPGDGRESGP
-555 SLGARAEPL
+555 DGG
-564 RDATLSSKPTPE
+564 
-576 QDSSPRRHSQ
+576 
-586 SRH
+586 

>member
-1 MADRPAVIDTEEG
+1 MAELPAVIDTEEG

-27 GSTDFEELAK
+27 GSPDFEELAK
-37 DCVCFANGSGGQLLI
+37 DCVCFANASGGQLLI
-52 GIEDDASLP
+52 GIEDDASQP
-61 PPGQR
+61 PPEQR
-66 IESRVLDRIRKRVGE
+66 VDSRVLDRIRKRIGE
-81 LTVNVTVISEIQ
+81 LTVNVTVIPEIQ
-93 TAVNGGQLIVLTI
+93 TAANGGQLIVLTV

-116 DGRFYMRIGDDCK
+116 DGRFYLRIGDDCK

-151 TTLQIPRTAVD
+151 TTLQIPRTAAD
-162 PDKLAALCSSLRDS
+162 PDKLASLCSQLRAS
-176 DRVKASV
+176 DRVKRTV

-188 QELLDHYNL
+188 EELLVQYDL

-205 LGVLLLA
+205 LGVLLLGQ
-212 LRFDRAK
+212 RFDRAR
-219 LGSAPVVQAIC
+219 LGTAPVIQAIC
-230 YDEQGIKVNKF
+230 YDDQGVKVNKF

-269 FPEGMFRTKV
+269 FPEGMFRTQV

-324 IGVTPSNIL
+324 MGVTPFNIL

-345 IFHDLKLMEREGT
+345 LFHDLKLMEREGT
-358 GFDLMYEKLLIS
+358 GFDLMYEKLLVS

-375 KVREDIDSVHV
+375 RVREDIDSVHV
-386 EIPRRVLHP
+386 TIPRRVLHP
-395 DVIRLIAAAD
+395 AVIRLIALAD
-405 QQHQLK
+405 ERHQLG
-411 QRERIVLGY
+411 QRERITLGT
-420 LASTEGMLAT
+420 LAQSEGMSAT
-430 ELASALELTEPAA
+430 ELATALELEDPSQ
-443 LRPWLDRLLDLQI
+443 LRHWLHRLLELQLVGQ
-456 ISHTGRTRATRY
+456 TGRTRATRY
-468 FVTPNL
+468 FVDPAL
-474 LRSVGLDHQTTLK
+474 LQEVGFDHQTTLR

-495 ALVEEDI
+495 ALIEEDVM
-502 SRYPGASAPEIRSR
+502 RYPGSSSTEIHQRVGR
-516 IAPEIPASTLR
+516 EIPDRTLGR
-527 DALQGLVANQRIRP
+527 AIEHLLETNRISSR
-541 EGERRWRRYFPPAP
+541 GEKRWRRYYPPGDGRESGP
-555 SLGARAEPL
+555 DGG
-564 RDATLSSKPTPE
+564 
-576 QDSSPRRHSQ
+576 
-586 SRH
+586 

>member
-27 GSTDFEELAK
+27 ASTDFEELAK

-61 PPGQR
+61 PPGQC
-66 IESRVLDRIRKRVGE
+66 IESRLLDRIRKRVGE
-81 LTVNVTVISEIQ
+81 LTVNVTVIPEIQ

-162 PDKLAALCSSLRDS
+162 PDKLAALCSQLRAS

-183 KEQSD
+183 KEQSE
-188 QELLDHYNL
+188 QELLDHYTL
-197 ASGDLLTN
+197 ASGDLLTT
-205 LGVLLLA
+205 LGVLLLG

-219 LGSAPVVQAIC
+219 LGTAPVIQAIC
-230 YDEQGIKVNKF
+230 YDDQGVKVNKF

-269 FPEGMFRTKV
+269 FPEGMFRTQV

-358 GFDLMYEKLLIS
+358 GFDLMYEKLLVS

-375 KVREDIDSVHV
+375 RVREDIDSVHV
-386 EIPRRVLHP
+386 TIPRRVLHP
-395 DVIRLIAAAD
+395 AVIRLIALAD
-405 QQHQLK
+405 ERHQLG
-411 QRERIVLGY
+411 QRERITLGT
-420 LASTEGMLAT
+420 LAQSEGMLAT
-430 ELASALELTEPAA
+430 ELATALELEDPSH
-443 LRPWLDRLLDLQI
+443 LRHWLHRLLELQLVRP
-456 ISHTGRTRATRY
+456 TGRTRATRY
-468 FVTPNL
+468 FVDPAL
-474 LRSVGLDHQTTLK
+474 LQEVGFDHQTTLR

-495 ALVEEDI
+495 ALIEEDVM
-502 SRYPGASAPEIRSR
+502 RYPGSSSTEIHQRVGR
-516 IAPEIPASTLR
+516 EIPDRTLGR
-527 DALQGLVANQRIRP
+527 AIEHLLEAQRITSR
-541 EGERRWRRYFPPAP
+541 GEKRWRRYYPPGDGRESGP
-555 SLGARAEPL
+555 DGG
-564 RDATLSSKPTPE
+564 
-576 QDSSPRRHSQ
+576 
-586 SRH
+586 

>member
-27 GSTDFEELAK
+27 ASTDFEELAK

-61 PPGQR
+61 PPGQC
-66 IESRVLDRIRKRVGE
+66 IESRLLDRIRKRVGE
-81 LTVNVTVISEIQ
+81 LTVNVTVIPEIQ

-151 TTLQIPRTAVD
+151 TTLQIPWTAVD
-162 PDKLAALCSSLRDS
+162 PDKLAALCSQLRAS

-188 QELLDHYNL
+188 QELLDHYTL
-197 ASGDLLTN
+197 ASDDLLTN
-205 LGVLLLA
+205 LGVLLLG

-219 LGSAPVVQAIC
+219 LGTAPVIQAIC
-230 YDEQGIKVNKF
+230 YDDQGVKVNKF

-269 FPEGMFRTKV
+269 FPEGMFRTQV

-284 AVVRELLVNAL
+284 PVVRELLVNAL

-345 IFHDLKLMEREGT
+345 IFHDLRLMEREGT
-358 GFDLMYEKLLIS
+358 GFDLMYEKLLVS

-375 KVREDIDSVHV
+375 RVREDIDSVHV
-386 EIPRRVLHP
+386 TIPRRVLHP
-395 DVIRLIAAAD
+395 AVIRLIALAD
-405 QQHQLK
+405 ERHQLG
-411 QRERIVLGY
+411 QRERITLGT
-420 LASTEGMLAT
+420 LAQSEGMLAT
-430 ELASALELTEPAA
+430 ELATALELEDPSH
-443 LRPWLDRLLDLQI
+443 LRHWLNRLLELQLVRQ
-456 ISHTGRTRATRY
+456 TGRTRATRY
-468 FVTPNL
+468 FVDPAL
-474 LRSVGLDHQTTLK
+474 LQKVGFDHQTTLR

-495 ALVEEDI
+495 ALIEEDVN
-502 SRYPGASAPEIRSR
+502 RYPGSSSTEIHQRVGR
-516 IAPEIPASTLR
+516 EIPDRTLGR
-527 DALQGLVANQRIRP
+527 AIEHLLEAQRITSR
-541 EGERRWRRYFPPAP
+541 GEKRWRRYYPPGDGRESGP
-555 SLGARAEPL
+555 DGG
-564 RDATLSSKPTPE
+564 
-576 QDSSPRRHSQ
+576 
-586 SRH
+586 

>member
-1 MADRPAVIDTEEG
+1 MAEIPAVIDTEEG

-27 GSTDFEELAK
+27 GSSDFEELAK
-37 DCVCFANGSGGQLLI
+37 DCVCFANASGGQLLI
-52 GIEDDASLP
+52 GIEDDASQP
-61 PPGQR
+61 PPEQR
-66 IESRVLDRIRKRVGE
+66 VESRVLDRIRKRIGE
-81 LTVNVTVISEIQ
+81 LTVNVTVIPEIQ
-93 TAVNGGQLIVLTI
+93 TAANGGQLIVLTV

-116 DGRFYMRIGDDCK
+116 DGRFYLRIGDDCK

-162 PDKLAALCSSLRDS
+162 PDKLASLCSQLRAS
-176 DRVKASV
+176 DRVKRTV

-188 QELLDHYNL
+188 GELLNHYNL

-205 LGVLLLA
+205 LGVLLLGQ
-212 LRFDRAK
+212 RFDRAR
-219 LGSAPVVQAIC
+219 LGTAPVIQAIC
-230 YDEQGIKVNKF
+230 YDDQGVKVNKF

-269 FPEGMFRTKV
+269 FPEGMFRTQV

-324 IGVTPSNIL
+324 MGVTPSNIL

-358 GFDLMYEKLLIS
+358 GFDLMYEKLLVS

-375 KVREDIDSVHV
+375 RVREDIDSVHV
-386 EIPRRVLHP
+386 TIPRRVLHP
-395 DVIRLIAAAD
+395 AVIRLIALAD
-405 QQHQLK
+405 ERHQLG
-411 QRERIVLGY
+411 QRERITLGT
-420 LASTEGMLAT
+420 LAQSEGMLAT
-430 ELASALELTEPAA
+430 ELATALELKDPSH
-443 LRPWLDRLLDLQI
+443 LRHWLNRLLELQLVRQ
-456 ISHTGRTRATRY
+456 TGRTRATRY
-468 FVTPNL
+468 FLDPAL
-474 LRSVGLDHQTTLK
+474 LQEVGFDHQTTLR

-495 ALVEEDI
+495 ALIEEDVM
-502 SRYPGASAPEIRSR
+502 RYPGSSSTEIHQRVGR
-516 IAPEIPASTLR
+516 EIPDRTLGR
-527 DALQGLVANQRIRP
+527 AIEHLLETNRISSR
-541 EGERRWRRYFPPAP
+541 GEKRWRRYYPPGDGRESGP
-555 SLGARAEPL
+555 DGG
-564 RDATLSSKPTPE
+564 
-576 QDSSPRRHSQ
+576 
-586 SRH
+586 

>member
-27 GSTDFEELAK
+27 ASTDFEELAK

-61 PPGQR
+61 PPGQC
-66 IESRVLDRIRKRVGE
+66 IESRLLDRIRKRVGE
-81 LTVNVTVISEIQ
+81 LTVNVTVIPEIQ

-162 PDKLAALCSSLRDS
+162 PDKLAALCSQLRAS

-183 KEQSD
+183 KEQSE
-188 QELLDHYNL
+188 QELLDHYTL

-205 LGVLLLA
+205 LGVLLLG

-219 LGSAPVVQAIC
+219 LGTAPVIQAIC
-230 YDEQGIKVNKF
+230 YDDQGVKVNKF

-269 FPEGMFRTKV
+269 FPEGMFRTQV

-358 GFDLMYEKLLIS
+358 GFDLMYEKLLVS

-375 KVREDIDSVHV
+375 RVREDIDSVHV
-386 EIPRRVLHP
+386 TIPRRVLHP
-395 DVIRLIAAAD
+395 AVIRLIALAD
-405 QQHQLK
+405 ERHQLG
-411 QRERIVLGY
+411 QRERITLGT
-420 LASTEGMLAT
+420 LAQSEGMLAT
-430 ELASALELTEPAA
+430 ELATALELEDPSH
-443 LRPWLDRLLDLQI
+443 LRHWLHRLLELQLVRP
-456 ISHTGRTRATRY
+456 TGRTRATRY
-468 FVTPNL
+468 FVDPAL
-474 LRSVGLDHQTTLK
+474 LQEVGFDHQTTLR

-495 ALVEEDI
+495 ALIEEDVM
-502 SRYPGASAPEIRSR
+502 RYPGSSSTEIHQRVGR
-516 IAPEIPASTLR
+516 EIPDRTLGR
-527 DALQGLVANQRIRP
+527 AIEHLLEAQRITSR
-541 EGERRWRRYFPPAP
+541 GEKRWRRYYPPGDGRESGP
-555 SLGARAEPL
+555 DGG
-564 RDATLSSKPTPE
+564 
-576 QDSSPRRHSQ
+576 
-586 SRH
+586 

>member
-61 PPGQR
+61 PPGQC
-66 IESRVLDRIRKRVGE
+66 IESRLLDRIRKRVGE
-81 LTVNVTVISEIQ
+81 LTVNVTVIPEIQ

-162 PDKLAALCSSLRDS
+162 PDKLAALCSQLRAS

-188 QELLDHYNL
+188 QELLDHYTL

-205 LGVLLLA
+205 LGVLLLG

-219 LGSAPVVQAIC
+219 LGTAPVIQAIC
-230 YDEQGIKVNKF
+230 YDDQGVKVNKF

-269 FPEGMFRTKV
+269 FPEGMFRTQV

-284 AVVRELLVNAL
+284 AVVRALLVNAL
-295 VHRPYTQRGDIYLNL
+295 VSRPYTQRGDIYLNL

-345 IFHDLKLMEREGT
+345 IFHDLRLMEREGT
-358 GFDLMYEKLLIS
+358 GFDLMYEKLLVS

-375 KVREDIDSVHV
+375 RVREDIDSVHV
-386 EIPRRVLHP
+386 TIPRRVLHP
-395 DVIRLIAAAD
+395 AVIRLIALAD
-405 QQHQLK
+405 ERHQLG
-411 QRERIVLGY
+411 QRERITLGT
-420 LASTEGMLAT
+420 LAQSEGMLAT
-430 ELASALELTEPAA
+430 ELATALELEDPSH
-443 LRPWLDRLLDLQI
+443 LRHWLNRLLELQLVRQ
-456 ISHTGRTRATRY
+456 TGRTRATRY
-468 FVTPNL
+468 FVDPAL
-474 LRSVGLDHQTTLK
+474 LQEVGFDHQTTLR

-495 ALVEEDI
+495 ALIEEDVM
-502 SRYPGASAPEIRSR
+502 RYPGSSSTEIHQRVGR
-516 IAPEIPASTLR
+516 EIPDRTLGR
-527 DALQGLVANQRIRP
+527 AIEHLLEAQRITSR
-541 EGERRWRRYFPPAP
+541 GEKRWRRYYPPGDGRESGP
-555 SLGARAEPL
+555 DGG
-564 RDATLSSKPTPE
+564 
-576 QDSSPRRHSQ
+576 
-586 SRH
+586 